1 MYTYS
6 RGTLLASSTGSRVSF
21 ASGTKDILYTISQ
34 LDLGFDKIILTGS
47 GAPASAP
54 PVAGAHYIDVVGN
67 VAYVA
72 IGDTLANEWIDITT
86 PGNVSWG
93 DIGGTLSNQTDLA
106 SALSAKAN
114 SSDLASYVPITRTVN
129 GAALSSNITLTTAS
143 IADSSNKRYVT
154 DAHLTLLGN
163 TSGTNTGDQDLSA
176 YALTANVVPNTRT
189 VNGAALSSN
198 VTLTTADIADSAN
211 KRYVTDAQ
219 LTVLGNTSGTNTG
232 DQTISDATISLSD
245 ITTGNVTNAR
255 HGFVPKAVDDTQ
267 KFLRSDGTWA
277 TTPAAGAPNDSDVV
291 FTDIT
296 TGNAST
302 TKHGYL
308 RKLDNNA
315 AHYLDGTG
323 AWSTPTAVLADA
335 DYGDVT
341 VSSSGTVF
349 TIDNDVVTYAKMQ
362 NVSATDKLLGRST
375 AGAGDVEEIAC
386 TAFGRSL
393 IDDVDASA
401 ARTTLG
407 LGTLATQSGTFSGT
421 SSGTNTGDQDLSG
434 YALKGAN
441 TDITSISLNQTGLVV
456 KGATSNALTIKP
468 NETLSAGRTLN
479 VITGD
484 ASRTLTFAGDATI
497 SGTNTGDQDLSG
509 YVPTSR
515 TVNGNALS
523 SNVTITL
530 ASLGGAASGANT
542 DITSVL
548 LNQTGL
554 VVKGATSNALTIKPN
569 ETLSAART
577 LNIVTGD
584 ASRTLTMTGDAS
596 ISGTNTGDQTISDAT
611 VSFTDITTNNSST
624 SKHGF
629 LKKLDNDST
638 HFMDGT
644 GAWSVPRKYANYI
657 IPISD
662 LTTNLT
668 TGTAK
673 AVFRMPG
680 AFTVTEVRA
689 SVATQQTAGSIL
701 QFDINES
708 GTSILS
714 TKLTIDNSES
724 TSTTAATAAV
734 ISDSAIADDAE
745 ITIDIDTVGT
755 AGAKGAV
762 ITIMGYH

>member
-1 MYTYS
+1 MSSIGERRRLWQQQNSIDSTIALWLEAKEDAANKVTVLTDPSDRTYP
-6 RGTLLASSTGSRVSF
+6 TTKCVSD
-21 ASGTKDILYTISQ
+21 ALDAISVGGIT
-34 LDLGFDKIILTGS
+34 DGDK
-47 GAPASAP
+47 
-54 PVAGAHYIDVVGN
+54 
-67 VAYVA
+67 
-72 IGDTLANEWIDITT
+72 
-86 PGNVSWG
+86 G
-93 DIGGTLSNQTDLA
+93 DI
-106 SALSAKAN
+106 
-114 SSDLASYVPITRTVN
+114 V
-129 GAALSSNITLTTAS
+129 
-143 IADSSNKRYVT
+143 
-154 DAHLTLLGN
+154 
-163 TSGTNTGDQDLSA
+163 
-176 YALTANVVPNTRT
+176 
-189 VNGAALSSN
+189 
-198 VTLTTADIADSAN
+198 
-211 KRYVTDAQ
+211 
-219 LTVLGNTSGTNTG
+219 
-232 DQTISDATISLSD
+232 
-245 ITTGNVTNAR
+245 
-255 HGFVPKAVDDTQ
+255 
-267 KFLRSDGTWA
+267 
-277 TTPAAGAPNDSDVV
+277 
-291 FTDIT
+291 
-296 TGNAST
+296 
-302 TKHGYL
+302 
-308 RKLDNNA
+308 
-315 AHYLDGTG
+315 
-323 AWSTPTAVLADA
+323 
-335 DYGDVT
+335 
-341 VSSSGTVF
+341 VSSSGTVWSVD
-349 TIDNDVVTYAKMQ
+349 THAISYAKLQ
-362 NVSATDKLLGRST
+362 APNTNVLLGRDGS
-375 AGAGDVEEIAC
+375 AGNVTEITC
-386 TAFGRSL
+386 TAAARDL
-393 IDDVDASA
+393 LDDTTASA
-401 ARTTLG
+401 MRTTLG

-421 SSGTNTGDQDLSG
+421 SSGTNTGDQDLSA
-434 YALKGAN
+434 YALIANVVPNSRTINGSDLSTNVTLTTAVIADSSNKRYVTDAYLTVLSNTSGTNTGDQTITLTGDVTGSGTGSFAATIANASVTETKLSFSDITTNNASTTKHGLLPKLDNNSAHFLDGTGAWSTPGGGGSVAWGAITGTLSSQTDLQTALDAKAASGTN
-441 TDITSISLNQTGLVV
+441 TDITSITLNQTGLKV
-456 KGATSNALTIKP
+456 KGTTSNALTIKP
-468 NETLSAGRTLN
+468 NETLSAARTLN

-554 VVKGATSNALTIKPN
+554 VLKGATSTALTIKPN
-569 ETLSAART
+569 ETLTSART
-577 LNIVTGD
+577 LNIITGD
-584 ASRTLTMTGDAS
+584 ASRTLTFTGDAS

-611 VSFTDITTNNSST
+611 ISFTDITTGNSNT
-624 SKHGF
+624 SNHGF
-629 LKKLDNDST
+629 LKKLSNT
-638 HFMDGT
+638 ATEYMGGDGNWT
-644 GAWSVPRKYANYI
+644 TPRKYANYV

-680 AFTVTEVRA
+680 AFTVTGVRA